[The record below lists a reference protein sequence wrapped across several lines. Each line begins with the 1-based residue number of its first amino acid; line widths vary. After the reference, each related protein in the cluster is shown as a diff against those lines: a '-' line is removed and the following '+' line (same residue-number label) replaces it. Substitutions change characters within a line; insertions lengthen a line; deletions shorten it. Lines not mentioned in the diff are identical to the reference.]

1 MNEETKKII
10 AERELQRQQAMAKY
24 ERDAAPVLAD
34 LAEAGFH
41 VESVGELYNKRLD
54 YKSAIPILLKWL
66 PLIGNLDVKEAIVRA
81 LTVPWAKPIA
91 APALLAEF
99 HELMSEPD
107 ISIKWAIANALEV
120 VADDNSYDE
129 IVKLVR
135 NPLNGSAREMLA
147 LALGKMKNPD
157 AQNVLI
163 DLLEDEE
170 VAGHAIMA
178 LGKLRSVK
186 AYNAIEK
193 FLTYPRT
200 WVRNEAKKA
209 LARIEKAKKN
219 RIL

>member
-1 MNEETKKII
+1 MDEETKKII
-10 AERELQRQQAMAKY
+10 AERERQQQQSMARY

-34 LAEAGFH
+34 LAEAGYH
-41 VESVGELYNKRLD
+41 VNSVEELYHRRLD

-66 PLIGNLDVKEAIVRA
+66 PLIENLDVKEAIVRA

-99 HELMSEPD
+99 HKLLSEPD

-129 IVKLVR
+129 IVNLVR
-135 NPLNGSAREMLA
+135 NPQSGSAREMLA

-163 DLLEDEE
+163 ELLEDDM

-186 AYNAIEK
+186 AYNAI
-193 FLTYPRT
+193 
-200 WVRNEAKKA
+200 NDS
-209 LARIEKAKKN
+209 
-219 RIL
+219 

>member
-1 MNEETKKII
+1 MNEETKKIV
-10 AERELQRQQAMAKY
+10 AERERERQQRIAINI
-24 ERDAAPVLAD
+24 RDAAPVLAD
-34 LAEAGFH
+34 LSEAGFQ
-41 VESVGELYNKRLD
+41 VEYIEDLYHRRLN

-209 LARIEKAKKN
+209 LARIERAKKS